1 MIYGYIRVSTDRQ
14 QVNNQFFEIRQFAI
28 KKRIKVDRWVEETI
42 SSTKDLERRKLGP
55 LLRHLKKDDILITCE
70 LSRLGRNL
78 LQVMGILHHCMRR
91 GCQVWTIKENYR
103 LGADIQSK
111 VLAFAFGLSAEIERN
126 LISQRTKEALARL
139 KSEGRKLGRPAGKM
153 NKVHKLKSQ
162 VLQIKRML
170 RERTKKTQIAKFLN
184 VSTSTLYRYM
194 DERQIDY
201 RTYYNPTKKKTKA
214 SYMKGAY
221 YINRLKD

>member
-1 MIYGYIRVSTDRQ
+1 MIYGYIRVSTDKQ
-14 QVNNQFFEIRQFAI
+14 QVDNQFFEIRQYAEKQHI
-28 KKRIKVDRWVEETI
+28 KIDKWVEETI
-42 SSTKDLERRKLGP
+42 SSTKELDRRKLGP

-78 LQVMGILHHCMRR
+78 LQVMGILHHCMSS

-103 LGADIQSK
+103 LGSDIQSK

-139 KSEGRKLGRPAGKM
+139 KSEGKKLGRPVGRQ
-153 NKVHKLKSQ
+153 NKEHKLGAH

-170 RERTKKTQIAKFLN
+170 RERIQKKQIAKALN
-184 VSTSTLYRYM
+184 VSPSTLYRYM
-194 DERQIDY
+194 DKQNINFRYY
-201 RTYYNPTKKKTKA
+201 RLINQPHRRSVSNVKKHYFNH
-214 SYMKGAY
+214 SQ
-221 YINRLKD
+221 D

>member
-14 QVNNQFFEIRQFAI
+14 QVDNQFFEIRQFAEQKCI
-28 KKRIKVDRWVEETI
+28 KIDRWVEETI
-42 SSTKDLERRKLGP
+42 SSTKELDRRKLGP

-78 LQVMGILHHCMRR
+78 LQIMGILHYCMNC

-103 LGADIQSK
+103 LGSDIQSK
-111 VLAFAFGLSAEIERN
+111 VLAFAFGLSAEIEHN

-139 KSEGRKLGRPAGKM
+139 KSEGKKLGRPVGRH
-153 NKVHKLKSQ
+153 NKEHKLSAQ

-170 RERTKKTQIAKFLN
+170 RERKQKKKIAKELH

-194 DERQIDY
+194 DKRKINF
-201 RTYYNPTKKKTKA
+201 RYYKPFARRRKISTDST
-214 SYMKGAY
+214 SS
-221 YINRLKD
+221 NRYDCLKD

>member
-14 QVNNQFFEIRQFAI
+14 QVDNQFFEIRQFAEQKGFKI
-28 KKRIKVDRWVEETI
+28 DRWVEETI
-42 SSTKDLERRKLGP
+42 SSTKELDRRKLGP
-55 LLRHLKKDDILITCE
+55 LLRHLKRDDILITCE

-139 KSEGRKLGRPAGKM
+139 KSEGKKLGRPIGKR
-153 NKVHKLKSQ
+153 NKDHKLKSQ

-170 RERTKKTQIAKFLN
+170 RERTKKTHMAKMLN

-194 DERQIDY
+194 VERNIDF
-201 RTYYNPTKKKTKA
+201 RYYKTFRPIEKKE
-214 SYMKGAY
+214 SSDGAFY
-221 YINRLKD
+221 YTNHPKD